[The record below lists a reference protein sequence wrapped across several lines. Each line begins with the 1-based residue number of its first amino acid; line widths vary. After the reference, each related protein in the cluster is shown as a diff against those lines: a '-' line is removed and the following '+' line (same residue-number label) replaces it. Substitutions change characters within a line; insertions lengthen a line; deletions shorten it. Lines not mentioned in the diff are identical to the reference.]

1 MAQRIWDN
9 VLRNLET
16 KINRHSFAMWL
27 KDTEPLSIEGDL
39 LKIKVKDDVAA
50 KHLNDQYLKD
60 IEEILESTTGKKYIC
75 EFVTGITVSEEEKI
89 PQPNYNSNN
98 KHINNVLT
106 VNEQSSPLNE
116 NYTFNNFVV
125 GPNNQL
131 AHAAA
136 KAVSQSPA
144 TQFNPL
150 FIYGDTGLGKTHLIQ
165 AIGHFILKERPFLKV
180 MYIPT
185 EQFINEFIYS
195 IQTNTQQSFKIKYRN
210 VDILMID
217 DIQFLERKE
226 ETQNEFFHTFNTLY
240 DNKKQIVIS
249 SDRPPKQIA
258 TLADRLRTRFEWGMI
273 TDIHTP
279 NLETREAILRNKAA
293 KENINISDEALN
305 YIARRITSSIRAL
318 ESALANM
325 RMVYDIYKE
334 PINIKHV
341 KEHLKHLF
349 DEETS
354 KKVTTNDIMI
364 RVADIYNVSIEDL
377 ISKSRQSRIVT
388 PRFVAMYLARQL
400 TDLTTKD
407 IGRQFGNRDHST
419 VVNAINKI
427 EQDMKTKYEF
437 KEQIEDLKIELQS

>member
-1 MAQRIWDN
+1 MAQVIWDK
-9 VLRNLET
+9 VLKSLESR
-16 KINRHSFAMWL
+16 INKQSFAMWL
-27 KDTEPLSIEGDL
+27 KDTEPLSIDGDL
-39 LKIKVKDDVAA
+39 LKIRVKDDVAA
-50 KHLNDQYLKD
+50 RHLKDQYLKD
-60 IEEILESTTGKKYIC
+60 IEEIIETATGKRYKC
-75 EFVTGITVSEEEKI
+75 EFLTEDSVQENLKVT
-89 PQPNYNSNN
+89 
-98 KHINNVLT
+98 
-106 VNEQSSPLNE
+106 EQSPFQNISPTPRTENERVSPLNA
-116 NYTFNNFVV
+116 NYIFENFVV

-136 KAVSQSPA
+136 KSVSRSPA

-150 FIYGDTGLGKTHLIQ
+150 FIYGGTGLGKTHLIQ
-165 AIGHFILKERPFLKV
+165 AIGHHLLKERPYLKIL
-180 MYIPT
+180 YIST

-210 VDILMID
+210 VDILLID

-240 DNKKQIVIS
+240 ENKKQIVIS

-273 TDIHTP
+273 TDIQTP

-293 KENINISDEALN
+293 KEDIIISDEAFN

-318 ESALANM
+318 ESALANL
-325 RMVYDIYKE
+325 RMVYDIYRE
-334 PINIKHV
+334 PISVRHV

-354 KKVTTNDIMI
+354 RKVTPNDII
-364 RVADIYNVSIEDL
+364 SRIADLYGVSVEDI
-377 ISKSRQSRIVT
+377 ISKSRQNKIVI
-388 PRFVAMYLARQL
+388 PRFVAMYLTRKL
-400 TDLTTKD
+400 TDMTTTD
-407 IGRQFGNRDHST
+407 IGRQFGDRDHST

-427 EQDMKTKYEF
+427 EDDMKNNYEF
-437 KEQIEDLKIELQS
+437 KEHIEDLKVELRS

>member
-1 MAQRIWDN
+1 LAHVIWDK
-9 VLRNLET
+9 VLKNLET
-16 KINRHSFAMWL
+16 RINKQSFAMWL
-27 KDTEPLSIEGDL
+27 KDTEPLSIDGDL
-39 LKIKVKDDVAA
+39 LKIRVKDDVAA
-50 KHLNDQYLKD
+50 RHLKDQYLKD
-60 IEEILESTTGKKYIC
+60 IEEIIESATGKKYNC
-75 EFVTGITVSEEEKI
+75 EFITESSAYENPKKNDSSPFENITTTPRME
-89 PQPNYNSNN
+89 
-98 KHINNVLT
+98 
-106 VNEQSSPLNE
+106 NERVSPLNQ
-116 NYTFNNFVV
+116 NYTFENFVV

-136 KAVSQSPA
+136 KSVSRSPA

-150 FIYGDTGLGKTHLIQ
+150 FIYGGTGLGKTHLIQ
-165 AIGHFILKERPFLKV
+165 AIGHYLLKERPYLKIL
-180 MYIPT
+180 YIST

-210 VDILMID
+210 VDILLID

-240 DNKKQIVIS
+240 ENKKQIVIS

-273 TDIHTP
+273 TDIQTP

-293 KENINISDEALN
+293 KEDIVISDEAFN

-318 ESALANM
+318 ESALANL
-325 RMVYDIYKE
+325 RMVYDIYRE
-334 PINIKHV
+334 PISVRHV

-354 KKVTTNDIMI
+354 RKVTPNDII
-364 RVADIYNVSIEDL
+364 SRVADLYGVTVEDI
-377 ISKSRQSRIVT
+377 ISKSRQSKVVM
-388 PRFVAMYLARQL
+388 PRFVSMYLTRKL
-400 TDLTTKD
+400 TDMTTTD
-407 IGRQFGNRDHST
+407 IGKQFGDRDHST

-427 EQDMKTKYEF
+427 EDDMKNNYEF
-437 KEQIEDLKIELQS
+437 KEQIEDLKVELRS

>member
-1 MAQRIWDN
+1 LAQVIWDK
-9 VLRNLET
+9 VLKSLESR
-16 KINRHSFAMWL
+16 INKQSFAMWL
-27 KDTEPLSIEGDL
+27 KDTEPLSIDGDL
-39 LKIKVKDDVAA
+39 LKIRVKDDVAA
-50 KHLNDQYLKD
+50 RHLKDQYLKD
-60 IEEILESTTGKKYIC
+60 IEEIIETATGKRYKC
-75 EFVTGITVSEEEKI
+75 EFLTEDSVQENLKVT
-89 PQPNYNSNN
+89 
-98 KHINNVLT
+98 
-106 VNEQSSPLNE
+106 EQSPFQNISPTPRTENERVSPLNA
-116 NYTFNNFVV
+116 NYIFENFVV

-136 KAVSQSPA
+136 KSVSRSPA

-150 FIYGDTGLGKTHLIQ
+150 FIYGGTGLGKTHLIQ
-165 AIGHFILKERPFLKV
+165 AIGHHLLKERPYLKIL
-180 MYIPT
+180 YIST

-210 VDILMID
+210 VDILLID

-240 DNKKQIVIS
+240 ENKKQIVIS

-273 TDIHTP
+273 TDIQTP

-293 KENINISDEALN
+293 KEDIIISDEAFN

-318 ESALANM
+318 ESALANL
-325 RMVYDIYKE
+325 RMVYDIYRE
-334 PINIKHV
+334 PISVRHV

-354 KKVTTNDIMI
+354 RKVTPNDII
-364 RVADIYNVSIEDL
+364 SRIADLYGVSVEDI
-377 ISKSRQSRIVT
+377 ISKSRQNKIVI
-388 PRFVAMYLARQL
+388 PRFVAMYLTRKL
-400 TDLTTKD
+400 TDMTTTD
-407 IGRQFGNRDHST
+407 IGRQFGDRDHST

-427 EQDMKTKYEF
+427 EDDMKNNYEF
-437 KEQIEDLKIELQS
+437 KEHIEDLKVELRS